1 MAHFITEECIG
12 CTLCAKNCPIG
23 AISGKLKERH
33 VIDEKRCVDCGVCG
47 SFCAKGAIVNQKGE
61 KCEKLAPGDRL
72 IPVIDEKLCCGC
84 WVCVETCGKNVLAL
98 TEPAFHGDIHV
109 YSHVTDAKKC
119 VGCGMCAKVCPLKA
133 ITMKKR
139 SEVE

>member
-1 MAHFITEECIG
+1 MAHFITEDCIG
-12 CTLCAKNCPIG
+12 CTLCAKNCPIS

-47 SFCAKGAIVNQKGE
+47 SFCAKGAIQNEKGE
-61 KCEKLAPGDRL
+61 KCVKLAQEDRL
-72 IPVIDEKLCCGC
+72 VPVINADLCCGC
-84 WVCVETCGKNVLAL
+84 WVCVETCGKQALAL

-109 YSHVTDAKKC
+109 YSHLVDAKKC

-139 SEVE
+139 SEVV